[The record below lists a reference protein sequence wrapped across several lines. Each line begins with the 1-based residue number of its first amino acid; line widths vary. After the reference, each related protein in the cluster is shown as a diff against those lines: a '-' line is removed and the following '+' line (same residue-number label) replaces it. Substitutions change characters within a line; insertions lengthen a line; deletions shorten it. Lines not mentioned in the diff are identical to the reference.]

1 MTLVRVAHATARLDE
16 LSALLDVA
24 ARAARESGADD
35 EGQHDVR
42 LAAEEVL
49 INVIHHAYPAG
60 TPGPLT
66 LRARIEPGALTLTVQ
81 DEGVPFPP
89 DAAPAPDLATGWA
102 ERRIGGLGWHLVGK
116 LMDDVR
122 HRDLGGRGN
131 ELTMIKRFR
140 QAGASSS
147 ISQGQSNMQIEV
159 ERRGLVSVAG
169 VHGNVDGLTSAEL
182 SRVLGD
188 EVAGGG
194 HRMVVSLAGVDYT
207 SSAGLRVLLAVVK
220 EARSRGGDVRL
231 AAVRDNVRK
240 VLELSGFTSILKLFP
255 DVDAAVASFGA

>member
-1 MTLVRVAHATARLDE
+1 VTLVRVVRTTARLDALGE
-16 LSALLDVA
+16 LLDVA
-24 ARAARESGADD
+24 TRSAREAGADE
-35 EGQHDVR
+35 EGEHDVR

-49 INVIHHAYPAG
+49 INVINHAYPADR
-60 TPGPLT
+60 PGPLV
-66 LRARIEPGALTLTVQ
+66 LRARIEPGALTLTIA
-81 DEGVPFPP
+81 DEGAPFAPES
-89 DAAPAPDLATGWA
+89 APAPDLAAEWA
-102 ERRIGGLGWHLVGK
+102 DRRIGGLGWHLVGK

-131 ELTMIKRFR
+131 ELTMIKRFG
-140 QAGASSS
+140 QAGRLSSTT
-147 ISQGQSNMQIEV
+147 QGQSIMQIEV
-159 ERRGLVSVAG
+159 ERRGKVSVAG
-169 VHGNVDGLTSAEL
+169 VNGNVDGLTSAEL

-194 HRMVVSLAGVDYT
+194 HQMVVSLAGVDYT

>member
-1 MTLVRVAHATARLDE
+1 MHTVARLE
-16 LSALLDVA
+16 ALQGLLDLA
-24 ARAARESGADD
+24 TEAARESGAD
-35 EGQHDVR
+35 EAGQHDVR

-49 INVIHHAYPAG
+49 INVINHAYAAG

-66 LRARIEPGALTLTVQ
+66 FRARVEPGLLTLNVL

-89 DAAPAPDLATGWA
+89 DLAPAPDLAAGWA

-116 LMDDVR
+116 LMDEIR
-122 HRDLGGRGN
+122 HRGLGARGN
-131 ELTMIKRFR
+131 ELTMVKRFG
-140 QAGASSS
+140 QAGSPLST
-147 ISQGQSNMQIEV
+147 SQGQAIMQIEI
-159 ERRGLVSVAG
+159 ERRGQVTVASVK
-169 VHGNVDGLTSAEL
+169 GNVDGLTSAEL
-182 SRVLGD
+182 NRVLGG

-194 HRMVVSLAGVDYT
+194 HRMVVALEGVDYT

-220 EARSRGGDVRL
+220 EARSLGGDVRL
-231 AAVRDNVRK
+231 AGVRDNVRK

>member
-49 INVIHHAYPAG
+49 INVINHAYPGGA
-60 TPGPLT
+60 PGPLT
-66 LRARIEPGALTLTVQ
+66 LRARIEPGVLTLTVQ
-81 DEGVPFPP
+81 DEGIPFPP
-89 DAAPAPDLATGWA
+89 DAAPTPDLVAGWA

-122 HRDLGGRGN
+122 HRELGGRGN

-140 QAGASSS
+140 QAGSSS
-147 ISQGQSNMQIEV
+147 STSQGQSNMQIEV
-159 ERRGLVSVAG
+159 ERRGQVSVAG

-182 SRVLGD
+182 SRVLGE